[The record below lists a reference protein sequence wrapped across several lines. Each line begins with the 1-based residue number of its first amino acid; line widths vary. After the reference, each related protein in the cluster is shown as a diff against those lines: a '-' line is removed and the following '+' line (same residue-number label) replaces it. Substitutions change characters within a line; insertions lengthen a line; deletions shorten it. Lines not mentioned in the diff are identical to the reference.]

1 MTAGTE
7 ALSAPLAK
15 SLQIGD
21 WIVEPELNR
30 LSCGDEAVRIEPKAM
45 AVLVHLAD
53 RPGEVVSRSALLS
66 AAWPDVIVG
75 DDSLTQVVIK
85 LRKALRDAADE
96 PAYIQ
101 TVSKR
106 GYRLIA
112 AVRLAE
118 ESQVRS
124 APAARPLDAPKGWR
138 TGWLAGAGF
147 VAVLLAATAGIRWV
161 GGGPADEIAP
171 AGVQAPGQVPE
182 RADGPVVAISA
193 FEALSGDQ
201 QEELLA
207 QGITEDLLT
216 DLSKVS
222 GLWIV
227 DARTLGEARGQG
239 LQIDYQVAGSVQRTD
254 QRLRM
259 HVHLTDARTGRVLWS
274 ERFERE
280 TSDLFAIQEEL
291 GPRILRVLPAKVTE
305 SEMRR
310 VAQRHTRSLVAYEM
324 FQRGQRA
331 LLARQKG
338 ENDHARALFRQAIGV
353 DPAFAR
359 ALAALALTYAADY
372 RNQWA
377 TPVAPAL
384 DRALEIANTANHI
397 NPDIPE
403 THWVLAFVRMERR
416 EHDRAMRHLETAIR
430 LTPSYADAYGLIGSI
445 QTYRGHPADTL
456 GNVRTAMRLD
466 PRSSNLHFMNLG
478 RAYFFLGDVE
488 QARANLE
495 QALARNQANLEAHV
509 YLAALHVTGGNMD
522 AAAWEAEEIRSL
534 RPAFSTRDWLRTYP
548 MTDALQKEK
557 LVKALGELGF

>member
-7 ALSAPLAK
+7 APSASLAK
-15 SLQIGD
+15 ALQIGD
-21 WIVEPELNR
+21 WTVEPELNR
-30 LSCGDEAVRIEPKAM
+30 LSRGDEAVRIEPKSM

-66 AAWPDVIVG
+66 AVWPDVIVG

-85 LRKALRDAADE
+85 LRKVLQDAADE

-101 TVSKR
+101 TISKR

-112 AVRLAE
+112 VVRPAG
-118 ESQVRS
+118 ESQGRS
-124 APAARPLDAPKGWR
+124 AQAARTPNAPKDR
-138 TGWLAGAGF
+138 RAAWLSVAGL
-147 VAVLLAATAGIRWV
+147 VAVLLAAMAGVRWV
-161 GGGPADEIAP
+161 GGGPDAETAP
-171 AGVQAPGQVPE
+171 VSVQAPGPVPA

-193 FEALSGDQ
+193 FEAMSGDQ

-216 DLSKVS
+216 DLSKVL

-227 DARTLGEARGQG
+227 DARTLGEPRAHG
-239 LQIDYQVAGSVQRTD
+239 LPIDYGVAGSVQRTD
-254 QRLRM
+254 QRLLVR
-259 HVHLTDARTGRVLWS
+259 VHLTDARTGRLLWS

-280 TSDLFAIQEEL
+280 KGDLFAMQEEL
-291 GPRILRVLPAKVTE
+291 GPRILRLLPAKVTE
-305 SEMRR
+305 SELRR
-310 VAQRHTRSLVAYEM
+310 VSQRHTRSLVAYEA

-331 LLARQKG
+331 LLARQKA
-338 ENDHARALFRQAIGV
+338 ENDRARALFRQAIGF

-372 RNQWA
+372 RNQWV
-377 TPVAPAL
+377 TPVDAAL

-397 NPDIPE
+397 NLDIPE

-430 LTPSYADAYGLIGSI
+430 LNPSYADAYGLIGSI
-445 QTYRGHPADTL
+445 QTYRGRPADTL

-466 PRSSNLHFMNLG
+466 PGSGNLHFMNLG

-488 QARANLE
+488 QARVNLE
-495 QALARNQANLEAHV
+495 QALARNQANLEVHV
-509 YLAALHVTGGNMD
+509 YLAALHVTVGDND

-548 MTDALQKEK
+548 MTDAAQKAK
-557 LVKALGELGF
+557 LVRALGELGF